1 MSAKLPALF
10 VSHGAPTLVIDP
22 VPTHQFLVELGRR
35 LPRPRAILAVSAHW
49 DTDAPRLT
57 TGAAPHTM
65 YDFHGFP
72 SDLYEMTYPAPGA
85 RDGALRARERWAGAG
100 VDASG
105 DASRGYDHGAW
116 VPLSLMYPD
125 ADIPVAQL
133 SIQTARTPA
142 EHLEMGRALAPLR
155 EEGVLILASGNVTH
169 NLRDVF
175 THDML
180 AAPVPYAREF
190 ADWLTRNVEAGR
202 IDPLLDYLAQ
212 GPSARRN
219 HPSADHYL
227 PLLTAMG
234 AGGGGEGVKG
244 RLLHDGYTYGVL
256 SMAAYAWD

>member
-1 MSAKLPALF
+1 MSAKLPAIF

-22 VPTHQFLVELGRR
+22 VPTRGFLAELGRR

-49 DTDAPRLT
+49 DTESPRLT
-57 TGAAPHTM
+57 TGPAPHTM
-65 YDFHGFP
+65 YDFYGFP
-72 SDLYEMTYPAPGA
+72 QELYEMTYPAPGA
-85 RDGALRARERWAGAG
+85 RDVALRALELLAGAG
-100 VDASG
+100 VDAVG
-105 DASRGYDHGAW
+105 DATRGYDHGAW
-116 VPLSLMYPD
+116 VPLALMYPD
-125 ADIPVAQL
+125 ADIPVVQL

-142 EHLEMGRALAPLR
+142 EHLAMGRALAPLR
-155 EEGVLILASGNVTH
+155 EEGVLVLASGNATH

-175 THDML
+175 NHDMF

-190 ADWLTRNVEAGR
+190 ADWLTGNVEAGR
-202 IDPLLDYLAQ
+202 TEPLLDYLAQ

-227 PLLTAMG
+227 PLLVALG
-234 AGGGGEGVKG
+234 AGGGGKG